1 MHEIKFS
8 SFQQFVDVRKRNVSK
23 QCVKYELIMKE
34 KNNENEKHETL
45 AVRISRELSY

>member
-23 QCVKYELIMKE
+23 QCVKCELIMKE
-34 KNNENEKHETL
+34 KNENEKHETL